1 MAKTAESIKIKPK
14 KKSKKTGDVASVKG
28 AVKIIR
34 SIQGPPGRREMVI
47 KWVDKN
53 GKVLQTSYGDLD
65 V

>member
-1 MAKTAESIKIKPK
+1 MARTANRKKLQPPPK
-14 KKSKKTGDVASVKG
+14 STDVASVKG

-34 SIQGPPGRREMVI
+34 SIQGPPGRREMVL

>member
-1 MAKTAESIKIKPK
+1 MAKSANRSKLKTPPK
-14 KKSKKTGDVASVKG
+14 STDVASVKG
-28 AVKIIR
+28 AVRIIK

>member
-1 MAKTAESIKIKPK
+1 MARTANRKKLQTPPK
-14 KKSKKTGDVASVKG
+14 STDVASVKG
-28 AVKIIR
+28 AVRIIK